1 MQKETNEETKQN
13 IEKYNQ
19 IKKQIFTAF
28 ANVKL
33 GDGIGFYEAG
43 AIDDYF
49 TPEDADYQE
58 EKARDEREDWTKV
71 YDMLEAYGDFDQV
84 RHCFMDA
91 KGQHFYM
98 PIILLLSDIVSQE
111 SVLMPSKWRP
121 EVHQELMQLL
131 SYEQKQAII
140 DYLAYKVDYEKSIQY
155 YENFKGIYCNN
166 CKTIHPDPG
175 YTKEEAKEEVEGTDE
190 YKLWVYL
197 KKEFQ
202 L

>member
-1 MQKETNEETKQN
+1 MEKETDEEIKQN
-13 IEKYNQ
+13 NEKYNK
-19 IKKQIFTAF
+19 IKQQVFKAF
-28 ANVKL
+28 AGVKL

-43 AIDDYF
+43 AIDDYL
-49 TPEDADYQE
+49 TPNDADYQE

-71 YDMLEAYGDFDQV
+71 FDMLEAYGDFDQG
-84 RHCFMDA
+84 RHSFMDA

-111 SVLMPSKWRP
+111 SVLMPSQWRP
-121 EVHQELMQLL
+121 EVHQELMQLF
-131 SYEQKQAII
+131 SIEQKQAII
-140 DYLAYKVDYEKSIQY
+140 DCFAYDVNYENSIEY

-175 YTKEEAKEEVEGTDE
+175 YTKEEAKEEVESQDE
-190 YKLWVYL
+190 YKLWMYL
-197 KKEFQ
+197 RNEFD